1 MEKNSNN
8 KMEMSA
14 ASNQAAETAYQPED
28 AAMKTVMQF
37 FADELLPYF
46 GIKGNAVRIAPTE
59 LVHLEVKKLFED
71 FNLEMEDGSWLHFEF
86 QSTNEGRKGLKR
98 FRTYEALTSYQH
110 DVSVTTC
117 VLFSGNIRHPIFKF
131 KEGLNTYRV
140 HPIIMK
146 SKNADRV
153 LEKLE
158 KKIRAGSPL
167 VNADL
172 IPLVLTPL
180 MGGES
185 SLMERFRAA
194 FRTIKQSKTYTS
206 KETQKM
212 EAVVYAMA
220 EKFLDRADLEQLR
233 KEIRMTRLGQM
244 MLEEGENRLNTL
256 YLMLIQENR
265 MDDVIKAAND
275 KEYRRKLYEEFHL

>member
-1 MEKNSNN
+1 MEKNKNN

-14 ASNQAAETAYQPED
+14 ASDQAAETAYQPED

-46 GIKGNAVRIAPTE
+46 GIKEKAVRIAPTE

-117 VLFSGNIRHPIFKF
+117 VLFSGNIRHPMFKF

-158 KKIRAGSPL
+158 KKIRIGSPL
-167 VNADL
+167 VNTDL

-194 FRTIKQSKTYTS
+194 FRTIKQSKACTS

-220 EKFLDRADLEQLR
+220 EKFLDEADLEQLR
-233 KEIRMTRLGQM
+233 KEIRMTRLGKM

-256 YLMLIQENR
+256 YLMLIQEDR

-275 KEYRRKLYEEFHL
+275 KEYRCKLYEEFHL